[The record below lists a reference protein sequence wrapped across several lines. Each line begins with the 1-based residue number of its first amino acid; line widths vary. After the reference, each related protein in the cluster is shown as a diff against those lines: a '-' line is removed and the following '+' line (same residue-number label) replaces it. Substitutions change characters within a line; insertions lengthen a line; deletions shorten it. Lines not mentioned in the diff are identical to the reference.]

1 MAETWD
7 SIADWYA
14 ALVRGGSA
22 MHEFSR
28 DILLSVLPPTLP
40 GGHVFDVGCGEGI
53 LSRAIAVRGATV
65 VGLDP
70 TMRLIAHAQ
79 AAEQAHPTAATYRRD
94 DGQTLSTVD
103 SESMDWVTAA
113 LSLNNIPDLHTAIG
127 SIKRV
132 LKVEGKFAFTVPHPC
147 FDAPSAGSVI
157 VDGHQRRVIGEYL
170 AEGFWRS
177 THLQSV
183 RRAGNYHRTIA
194 TYMTALTDHGL
205 SVEVFAEPRPNQ
217 EVAAENPHRGAFP
230 PFLLIRAARR
240 VTNVAGHHI

>member
-1 MAETWD
+1 ERLSSAPIGMGRASVGTPSSCAGYGRYAEGSVAETWD

-14 ALVRGGSA
+14 VLVRGGSA

-28 DILLSVLPPTLP
+28 DILLSVLPPTLT
-40 GGHVFDVGCGEGI
+40 GGHVLDVGCGEGI
-53 LSRAIAVRGATV
+53 LTRAIAVRGATV

-70 TMRLIAHAQ
+70 TLRLITHAQ
-79 AAEQAHPTAATYRRD
+79 SAEQA
-94 DGQTLSTVD
+94 
-103 SESMDWVTAA
+103 
-113 LSLNNIPDLHTAIG
+113 
-127 SIKRV
+127 
-132 LKVEGKFAFTVPHPC
+132 VPHPR
-147 FDAPSAGSVI
+147 FDAPSASSVI
-157 VDGHQRRVIGEYL
+157 VDGQQRRVIGEYL

-183 RRAGNYHRTIA
+183 RRAANYHRTIA

-230 PFLLIRAARR
+230 PFLL
-240 VTNVAGHHI
+240 

>member
-1 MAETWD
+1 VAETWD

-14 ALVRGGSA
+14 VLVRGGSA

-28 DILLSVLPPTLP
+28 DILLSVLPPTLT
-40 GGHVFDVGCGEGI
+40 GGHVLDVGCGEGI
-53 LSRAIAVRGATV
+53 LTRAIAVRGATV

-70 TMRLIAHAQ
+70 TLRLITHAQ
-79 AAEQAHPTAATYRRD
+79 SAEQA
-94 DGQTLSTVD
+94 
-103 SESMDWVTAA
+103 
-113 LSLNNIPDLHTAIG
+113 
-127 SIKRV
+127 
-132 LKVEGKFAFTVPHPC
+132 VPHPR
-147 FDAPSAGSVI
+147 FDAPSASSVI
-157 VDGHQRRVIGEYL
+157 VDGQQRRVIGEYL

-205 SVEVFAEPRPNQ
+205 SVQVFAEPRPNQ